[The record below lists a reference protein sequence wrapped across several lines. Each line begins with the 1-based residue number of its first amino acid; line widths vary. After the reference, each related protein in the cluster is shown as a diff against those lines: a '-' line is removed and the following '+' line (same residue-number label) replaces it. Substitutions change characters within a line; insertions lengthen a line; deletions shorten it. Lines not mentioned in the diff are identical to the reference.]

1 MSNPGSVFRILLLI
15 GSGVVAAAQIG
26 KAIISI
32 PFIRA
37 DMDIGLGV
45 AGLIVATF
53 ATLGAS
59 IGVGLGAVVER
70 LGVRRSLVGGMGL
83 IAAGNLIGAAA
94 PDASILLAARIVE
107 GIGFFGA
114 VLAIP
119 STLARVVDE
128 KRRDFVMAAWS
139 AYMPTGIMLMLLL
152 GPLLASIGWRAIWQF
167 NALLAAA
174 CSLLLALYAPELPR
188 RTDVAAG
195 HLLTQVARVVRHRQ
209 SVTLAIAFFAYSC
222 QIFSMAFALPL
233 VLASAHGV
241 ALGSAGLLSAA
252 VLAVSAAGHVASGFL
267 LRAGVPIWAN
277 VAASFCVFA
286 LSASAVYGE
295 MVPAAVVGVAA
306 ALALGVGGF
315 APGALYAAAPRV
327 ALDQRAIP
335 ATIGMLQQASNLG
348 QFIGPLVLAMW
359 VQDAGWQSAPA
370 IIVPMALLGLAAA
383 LAIRRQGEPTTS
395 GTIVHKA

>member
-1 MSNPGSVFRILLLI
+1 MSNPGSIFRILLLI

-32 PFIRA
+32 PLIRA
-37 DMDIGLGV
+37 DMSIGLDV

-53 ATLGAS
+53 ASLGAS

-70 LGVRRSLVGGMGL
+70 LGVRRSLIGGMGL
-83 IAAGNLIGAAA
+83 IATGNLIGAAA
-94 PDASILLAARIVE
+94 PDASILLAARLVE

-128 KRRDFVMAAWS
+128 NRRDFVMAAWS

-152 GPLLASIGWRAIWQF
+152 APLLESVGWRAIWQF

-174 CSLLLALYAPELPR
+174 CTLLLALYAPELPR
-188 RTDVAAG
+188 KTGVAAG
-195 HLLTQVARVVRHRQ
+195 HLLTQVARVLRHRQ
-209 SVTLAIAFFAYSC
+209 SITLAVAFFAYSC

-233 VLASAHGV
+233 VLTSAHGV

-252 VLAVSAAGHVASGFL
+252 VLAVSAAGHVLSGFL

-295 MVPAAVVGVAA
+295 LVPATVVGLAA
-306 ALALGVGGF
+306 ALALGVGGL

-327 ALDQRAIP
+327 AVDSRAIP

-348 QFIGPLVLAMW
+348 QFIGPLVLAIW
-359 VQDAGWQSAPA
+359 VQDSGWRSAPA

-383 LAIRRQGEPTTS
+383 FTIRRQSEPATS